1 MKTILRAT
9 LLNSLSLWL
18 TSLVATG
25 LVIEGG
31 IPTLVL
37 AGFVLF
43 LIQKLLKPVLE
54 VITLP
59 INLATLGLFS
69 WILNVVALYLLTIL
83 VGGISVFPF
92 TFPGANISGFV
103 IPLIT
108 FNPITSFVATTLV
121 LTIIQRFFDWLRK

>member
-25 LVIEGG
+25 LIIEGG
-31 IPTLVL
+31 IETLVL

-83 VGGISVFPF
+83 VGGIAILPF
-92 TFPGANISGFV
+92 TFQGSNISGFI
-103 IPLIT
+103 IPKTT
-108 FNPITSFVATTLV
+108 FNQITAFVAVTLI
-121 LTIIQRFFDWLRK
+121 LTIIQRFLSWLRK

>member
-9 LLNSLSLWL
+9 LLNSLSIWL

-31 IPTLVL
+31 IATLLL

-43 LIQKLLKPVLE
+43 LIQKLLKPILE

-69 WILNVVALYLLTIL
+69 WVLNIVALYLLTIL
-83 VGGISVFPF
+83 VAGIAILPF
-92 TFPGANISGFV
+92 TFQGSNISGFI
-103 IPLIT
+103 IPETT
-108 FNPITSFVATTLV
+108 FNQITAFIAVTLV
-121 LTIIQRFFDWLRK
+121 LTIIQRFLSWLRK